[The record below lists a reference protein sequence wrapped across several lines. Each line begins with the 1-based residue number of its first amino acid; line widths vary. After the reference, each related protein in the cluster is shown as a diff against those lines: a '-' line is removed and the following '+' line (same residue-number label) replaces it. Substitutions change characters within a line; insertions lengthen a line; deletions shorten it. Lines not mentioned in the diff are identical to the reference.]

1 MKRLEIE
8 QFICRNDNYGVLIH
22 DPESFLTAAIDAPDE
37 RAIMEVLEAKG
48 WSLDFIF
55 TTHHHQDHVD
65 ANLALKQKL
74 GLSIIGPESEKDKI
88 PGIDRTVKDKDSFT
102 FGLFNVE
109 VIATPGHTAG
119 GVSYYIP
126 DAKTVFTADT
136 LFSLGCGRL
145 FECPPPVMFH
155 SLQKLIELPPET
167 AVFCGHEYTESNAR
181 FALSVDPDN
190 AALKERA
197 AEVEH
202 LRNNDLPTLPTTI
215 ALEMATN
222 PFLRWHDQRIRRN
235 LGLLNAS
242 DEEVF
247 AELRKRKDNF

>member
-22 DPESFLTAAIDAPDE
+22 DPESYLTAAIDAPDE
-37 RAIMEVLEAKG
+37 RAIMEALEARG

-74 GLSIIGPESEKDKI
+74 GVTIIGPEGEKEKI

-102 FGLFNVE
+102 FGLFQIE
-109 VIATPGHTAG
+109 VIGTPGHTAG
-119 GVSYYIP
+119 GISYYIP

-145 FECPPPVMFH
+145 FECPPPVMLH
-155 SLQKLIELPPET
+155 SLQKLIKLPPET
-167 AVFCGHEYTESNAR
+167 AVFCGHEYTQSNAR

-197 AEVEH
+197 AEVQH
-202 LRNNDLPTLPTTI
+202 LCANDLPTLPTTI
-215 ALEMATN
+215 AKEMATN

-235 LGLLNAS
+235 LGMMEAS
-242 DEEVF
+242 DKDVF